1 MLKTDLDTLRKHAEE
16 GDPEAQYDLAGLYYN
31 ADGVEKD
38 YDEAAK
44 WLHKAAEQG
53 HSRAQCNLGVYYH
66 NIRTDY
72 CEAVKWYQ
80 KAADQ
85 GNMLAQYNLGLC
97 FDSGEGV
104 KKDETE
110 AVKWYRKAADQ
121 GYAEAQYNL
130 GCCLASGKGTEQDET
145 EAVTWFR
152 KAADQGYA
160 EAQYDLG
167 YCLASGTGVEKNQ
180 EEAMLWLHK
189 AADQGNE
196 NAKQVLRQRKFSFI
210 RSWLIY
216 FLIFLIVLCFCY
228 EKLNYYESYL
238 CPKPTEVVLLDKK
251 YPLQITCRGTWD
263 MNYSWK
269 QNHYGSPYDFTI
281 SAESASEKTEFTVEE
296 FHILH
301 AGGECRIPESQM
313 TKGISSESGKTLF
326 MTADIALDLSL
337 SAEIVYQLKI
347 RVDGKQYQ
355 VSLNAAMDRRKEKLN
370 KLITRAR

>member
-1 MLKTDLDTLRKHAEE
+1 M
-16 GDPEAQYDLAGLYYN
+16 
-31 ADGVEKD
+31 EKD
-38 YDEAAK
+38 E
-44 WLHKAAEQG
+44 
-53 HSRAQCNLGVYYH
+53 
-66 NIRTDY
+66 T
-72 CEAVKWYQ
+72 EAVTWFQ
-80 KAADQ
+80 KAAQQ
-85 GNMLAQYNLGLC
+85 GYAEAQHYLGYCL
-97 FDSGEGV
+97 FSGTGV
-104 KKDETE
+104 EKDETE
-110 AVKWYRKAADQ
+110 AVKWFQKAAVQ

-130 GCCLASGKGTEQDET
+130 GCCLLFGNGVEKDETEAVTWFQKAAQQGYAEAQHYLGYCLFSGTGVEKDET

-152 KAADQGYA
+152 KAAVQGNA

-196 NAKQVLRQRKFSFI
+196 NAKQALRQRKFSFI

-216 FLIFLIVLCFCY
+216 FLIFLAVLGFCY
-228 EKLNYYESYL
+228 NKLNYYESYL

-263 MNYSWK
+263 MNYRWK

-370 KLITRAR
+370 KLVTRAR

>member
-1 MLKTDLDTLRKHAEE
+1 M
-16 GDPEAQYDLAGLYYN
+16 
-31 ADGVEKD
+31 
-38 YDEAAK
+38 K
-44 WLHKAAEQG
+44 WFQ
-53 HSRAQCNLGVYYH
+53 
-66 NIRTDY
+66 
-72 CEAVKWYQ
+72 
-80 KAADQ
+80 
-85 GNMLAQYNLGLC
+85 
-97 FDSGEGV
+97 
-104 KKDETE
+104 
-110 AVKWYRKAADQ
+110 KAADQ

-130 GCCLASGKGTEQDET
+130 GCCLLFGNGVEKDETEAVKWFQKAAQQEYAEAQHYLGYCLFSGTGVEKDET

-152 KAADQGYA
+152 KAAVQGNAEAQYDLGYCLASGTGVEKDETEAVTWFQKAAQQGYAEAQHYLGYCLFSGTGVEKDETEAVTWFRKAAVQGNA

-196 NAKQVLRQRKFSFI
+196 NAKQALRQRKFSFI

-216 FLIFLIVLCFCY
+216 FLIFLAILGFCY
-228 EKLNYYESYL
+228 NKLNYYESYL

-263 MNYSWK
+263 MNYRWK

-301 AGGECRIPESQM
+301 AGGECRIPESQL

-326 MTADIALDLSL
+326 MIADIALDLSL

-370 KLITRAR
+370 KLITRAW

>member
-1 MLKTDLDTLRKHAEE
+1 
-16 GDPEAQYDLAGLYYN
+16 
-31 ADGVEKD
+31 
-38 YDEAAK
+38 
-44 WLHKAAEQG
+44 
-53 HSRAQCNLGVYYH
+53 
-66 NIRTDY
+66 
-72 CEAVKWYQ
+72 
-80 KAADQ
+80 
-85 GNMLAQYNLGLC
+85 
-97 FDSGEGV
+97 
-104 KKDETE
+104 
-110 AVKWYRKAADQ
+110 
-121 GYAEAQYNL
+121 
-130 GCCLASGKGTEQDET
+130 
-145 EAVTWFR
+145 
-152 KAADQGYA
+152 
-160 EAQYDLG
+160 
-167 YCLASGTGVEKNQ
+167 
-180 EEAMLWLHK
+180 MLWLHK

-196 NAKQVLRQRKFSFI
+196 NAKQALRQRKFSFI

-216 FLIFLIVLCFCY
+216 FLIFLAVLGFCY
-228 EKLNYYESYL
+228 NKLNYYESYL

-263 MNYSWK
+263 MNYRWK

-301 AGGECRIPESQM
+301 AGGECRIPKSQM

-370 KLITRAR
+370 KLVTRAR